1 MEYKVLVTILVP
13 EIEKNY
19 EVYLPVNRAIGDV
32 CKLINKLVNEDTYG
46 LFPIRD
52 DVLLCNRHTGE
63 FYSYQSY
70 IRDTNIRNGSQL
82 VYF

>member
-32 CKLINKLVNEDTYG
+32 CKLINEDTNGVYPITNTIALCNKFTSELYPYEKLV
-46 LFPIRD
+46 
-52 DVLLCNRHTGE
+52 
-63 FYSYQSY
+63 
-70 IRDTNIRNGSQL
+70 RDTNIRNGSQL
-82 VYF
+82 VFF

>member
-1 MEYKVLVTILVP
+1 MDYKVMIKLLVP
-13 EIEKNY
+13 EIEKSY
-19 EVYLPVNRAIGDV
+19 ELYIPINRTISDV

-70 IRDTNIRNGSQL
+70 IRDTNIRNGTQL

>member
-32 CKLINKLVNEDTYG
+32 CKLINKLINEDTNGVY
-46 LFPIRD
+46 PITNTIA
-52 DVLLCNRHTGE
+52 LCNKFTSE
-63 FYSYQSY
+63 LYPYEKLV
-70 IRDTNIRNGSQL
+70 RDTNIRNGSQL
-82 VYF
+82 VFF